1 MRLKERGITLDEVA
15 RVVMSPTR
23 KFYDLKT
30 THLVAIGP
38 RDNEGQWL
46 IVAYDDRED
55 GIEIITVISTSKS
68 LNKIIMNRLS
78 SRRWV
83 EI

>member
-1 MRLKERGITLDEVA
+1 MRLKERRITLDEVA

-30 THLVAIGP
+30 THLVAIEP

-46 IVAYDDRED
+46 IVADDRER
-55 GIEIITVISTSKS
+55 S
-68 LNKIIMNRLS
+68 
-78 SRRWV
+78 
-83 EI
+83 